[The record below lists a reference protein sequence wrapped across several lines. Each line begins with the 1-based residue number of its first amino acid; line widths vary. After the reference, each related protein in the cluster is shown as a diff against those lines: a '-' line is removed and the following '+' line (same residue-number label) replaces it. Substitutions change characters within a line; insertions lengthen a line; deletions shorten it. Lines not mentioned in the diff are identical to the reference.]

1 MSGFF
6 FSGPDRHKRWH
17 KAGCRSR
24 FLPGRRQTLC
34 PNGVAFKLHPYP
46 ISASATQAPQEQLS
60 SSVPDP
66 KKEIPVRTSTLN
78 RIPRQD
84 EILVLG
90 GGVAGCATAIALSRK
105 GRSVTLI
112 EREPTPR
119 HKVCGEFLSGEAL
132 EDLLA
137 LGIDVAALGAVPI
150 DSVRL
155 AAARRAAEAPLPF
168 PAASLTR
175 RTLDTALM
183 ARAVAAGVRVERGRS
198 VHVLSRTATGKW
210 QATLDDGAV
219 CEAPTVFLATGK
231 HDLRGHAR
239 PKDPQRWVAFKM
251 YYRLAPA
258 QAAELA
264 RASELML
271 YPGGYGGIQPVEG
284 GIANL
289 CWVVQQRHLARVG
302 HRWEDFL
309 EKMQQD
315 CPHLAMRLA
324 GAEPLLEKPVAVT
337 HIPYGHI
344 RRTTEDG
351 LYCVGDQ
358 AAVIPSFTGDGIS
371 IALHTARCAV
381 AACLAAQ
388 PAPLFQA
395 RLRSAL
401 LPQMRLAGFAADGL
415 NNSLSRAVLPF
426 CLRVWPGV
434 MRVTAKLTRVAARQ
448 AAVVPY
454 AVAG

>member
-1 MSGFF
+1 M
-6 FSGPDRHKRWH
+6 
-17 KAGCRSR
+17 
-24 FLPGRRQTLC
+24 
-34 PNGVAFKLHPYP
+34 
-46 ISASATQAPQEQLS
+46 
-60 SSVPDP
+60 
-66 KKEIPVRTSTLN
+66 
-78 RIPRQD
+78 
-84 EILVLG
+84 
-90 GGVAGCATAIALSRK
+90 AGCAASIALARK

-132 EDLLA
+132 EDLHA
-137 LGIDVAALGAVPI
+137 LGIDVASLGAVPI
-150 DSVRL
+150 DYVRL

-175 RTLDTALM
+175 KALDTALI
-183 ARAVAAGVRVERGRS
+183 AEAVAAGVRVEQGRS
-198 VHVLSRTATGKW
+198 VQTLRRTASGMW
-210 QATLDDGAV
+210 QATLNDSATF
-219 CEAPTVFLATGK
+219 EAATAFLATGK
-231 HDLRGHAR
+231 QDLRGYAR

-251 YYRLAPA
+251 YFRLAPG

-289 CWVVQQRHLARVG
+289 CWVVQQRYLAPFG
-302 HRWEDFL
+302 YRWDKFL

-324 GAEPLLEKPVAVT
+324 GAEPLLDKPIAIT
-337 HIPYGHI
+337 HIPYGYI
-344 RRTTEDG
+344 RRTTEEG
-351 LYCVGDQ
+351 LYCIGDQ

-381 AACLAAQ
+381 AASLAAE

-401 LPQMRLAGFAADGL
+401 LRQVRLAEFAADGL
-415 NNSLSRAVLPF
+415 NNSLERAVLPF

-434 MRVTAKLTRVAARQ
+434 MRVTAKLTRVAQQGTVAPQ
-448 AAVVPY
+448 

>member
-1 MSGFF
+1 MTHSNGAI
-6 FSGPDRHKRWH
+6 PADTLPTYNQTRW
-17 KAGCRSR
+17 
-24 FLPGRRQTLC
+24 
-34 PNGVAFKLHPYP
+34 
-46 ISASATQAPQEQLS
+46 
-60 SSVPDP
+60 
-66 KKEIPVRTSTLN
+66 
-78 RIPRQD
+78 QD
-84 EILVLG
+84 EVFVIG
-90 GGVAGCATAIALSRK
+90 GGVAGCAAAIALRRK

-132 EDLLA
+132 EDLRA
-137 LGIDVAALGAVPI
+137 LGIEVSELGAVPI
-150 DSVRL
+150 EKVRL
-155 AAARRAAEAPLPF
+155 AAARDAAEAPLPF

-175 RTLDTALM
+175 KTLDTALI
-183 ARAVAAGVRVERGRS
+183 AEAIAAGVKVERGRS
-198 VHVLSRTATGKW
+198 VEALSRAANGVW
-210 QATLDDGAV
+210 QAALDDGTV
-219 CEAPTVFLATGK
+219 GEAPTAFLATGK
-231 HDLRGHAR
+231 HDLRGHGR

-251 YYRLAPA
+251 YYRLAPR

-271 YPGGYGGIQPVEG
+271 YPGGYGGIQPVEE

-289 CWVVQQRHLARVG
+289 CWVVQQRYLAAG
-302 HRWEDFL
+302 GLHWDKFL
-309 EKMQQD
+309 AKMQED

-324 GAEPLLEKPVAVT
+324 GAEPLLDKPIAIT

-344 RRTTEDG
+344 RRKTEDG
-351 LYCVGDQ
+351 LYCIGDQ

-381 AACLAAQ
+381 AAYVAGE

-401 LPQMRLAGFAADGL
+401 LPQMRLAELAADGL
-415 NNSLSRAVLPF
+415 NNSLARAVLPF

-434 MRVTAKLTRVAARQ
+434 MRVTAKLTRVAAQ
-448 AAVVPY
+448 HGAVVPD